1 MTNLYPVTSRDTSSM
16 LCLTLCFM
24 LCQSWVSCH
33 TLQADD
39 TLQMIDGTQTSSTIE
54 SVSPDGAVVLSGSS
68 NEVSLDKIVAYQTD
82 KQPVPSG
89 SFEVLIIGG
98 SKIFTDSVEIQGS
111 DVAISSP
118 AGLSISLPLDVVQAI
133 VFKSTELVAKQ
144 LANRSDSNDTV
155 VVGTPDGE
163 KVVSGIFEGLTQ
175 GKLGLN
181 FNGKSRKIGVEK
193 IHAVSLADLGLNVV
207 SGTQIE
213 LTDGSLLN
221 GSLQS
226 VENGTLTLALTSNRS
241 IQIPWASVDRLEM
254 QSDNL
259 VYLSSLNPIAVQQ
272 KSIFAPQR
280 LWQRDLSVEANPI
293 RLNHPEKSSPQI
305 FRKGIGTQSYSELEF
320 ANTNQ
325 FERFQA
331 ITGID
336 AETQGR
342 GDCQMSVYA
351 DGIKLWSQRVTAE
364 TAPQKVDVDISGM
377 ATVTLVVEPG
387 KQFDLADH
395 ADWADAKFVK
405 P

>member
-1 MTNLYPVTSRDTSSM
+1 MKTPKLFLLVCLCYLFSNLAHAENTVQ
-16 LCLTLCFM
+16 L
-24 LCQSWVSCH
+24 
-33 TLQADD
+33 
-39 TLQMIDGTQTSSTIE
+39 IDGQTIEAIIE
-54 SVSPDGAVVLSGSS
+54 SVSPDGTIVLNGSP
-68 NEVSLDKIVAYQTD
+68 ETVTLDKIVAYQTD
-82 KQPVPSG
+82 AQPVSG
-89 SFEVLIIGG
+89 GSVELMITGG
-98 SKIFTDSVEIQGS
+98 SKVFTDSVEVQGS

-118 AGLSISLPLDVVQAI
+118 SGLSTNLPLDLVQAI

-144 LANRSDSNDTV
+144 LADRSDSEDRV
-155 VVGTPDGE
+155 IVGTPDGE
-163 KVVSGIFEGLTQ
+163 KVVSGIFEGLSQ

-181 FNGKSRKIGVEK
+181 FNGKSRKIGIEK
-193 IHAVSLADLGLNVV
+193 IHAVSLADLGLQVA
-207 SGTQIE
+207 SGTQVE

-226 VENGTLTLALTSNRS
+226 VENGTLMLAMTTNRS
-241 IQIPWASVDRLEM
+241 IQIPWTSVARLEM

-259 VYLSSLNPIAVQQ
+259 VYLSNLQPTGVQQ

-280 LWQRDLSVEANPI
+280 SWQRDRSIEFNPI
-293 RLNHPEKSSPQI
+293 RLKHPDKSSPQTY
-305 FRKGIGTQSYSELEF
+305 RKGIGTQSYSELEF
-320 ANTNQ
+320 ANANQ

-364 TAPQKVDVDISGM
+364 TPPQKVDVDISGM
-377 ATVTLVVEPG
+377 ASVTLVVEPG
-387 KQFDLADH
+387 EQFDLADH